1 MSEELKISPVEGN
14 IGAIPEEKEDS
25 GDTKSILIT
34 ILILVGVFALVIA
47 GFQFYNY
54 FHSPEIVNVDDLHQ
68 KNIGGDLDEKE
79 GYLYNGY
86 SFVYVDGLWW
96 TETNRFGTLVKIPL
110 HYGAKD
116 VENISVTGK
125 LDSDFNQQPVVYIA
139 INPNINFN
147 GQYTLA
153 LSELNNNLAKGINT
167 NIEAACTEN
176 NPICDNRTIVSC
188 QNNSKN
194 LPVVELVVEP
204 QPKVVLSGTC
214 IKVSGEGFELVKATD
229 RLLLQ
234 WYGIMK

>member
-1 MSEELKISPVEGN
+1 MSEELKISPVEVE
-14 IGAIPEEKEDS
+14 AIQEEKEDPH
-25 GDTKSILIT
+25 DAKSILIT

-47 GFQFYNY
+47 GFQLYNH
-54 FHSPEIVNVDDLHQ
+54 FNSPEIVNVDDLHQ
-68 KNIGGDLDEKE
+68 KNLGGDLDEKE

-96 TETNRFGTLVKIPL
+96 TETTRFGTLVKIPL

-125 LDSDFNQQPVVYIA
+125 LSSDFNQQPVVYIA

-147 GQYTLA
+147 GHYTLA

-176 NPICDNRTIVSC
+176 NSICDNRTIVSC
-188 QNNSKN
+188 QNNSKS
-194 LPVVELVVEP
+194 LPVVELVVDS

-214 IKVSGEGFELVKATD
+214 IKVSGEGFDLVKATD